1 MLKRFWDWMGARAEQ
16 DAAYGEWLAGRAMV
30 VGGAA

>member
-1 MLKRFWDWMGARAEQ
+1 MLKRFWNWLGEKARR

-30 VGGAA
+30 IA